1 MSPPTPNIVL
11 IGMPGSG
18 KSTVGVVLAKMLS
31 YDFLDTDLLIQSS
44 QQRPLQ
50 DIVDNDGH
58 LALRTIEE
66 DVLLSIDV
74 ERTVIA
80 TGGSAVYSEPAMAH
94 LSATG
99 IIVFLEIDLASLQQR
114 IHNFGSRGLAKR
126 PEQSLADLFTE
137 REALYRQVAQI
148 TVNCCGLTQEEV
160 CAEIIGRIT
169 NGF

>member
-1 MSPPTPNIVL
+1 MPANKPNIVL

-50 DIVDNDGH
+50 DIVDSDGH

-66 DVLLSIDV
+66 QVLLSINA
-74 ERTVIA
+74 EHTVIA
-80 TGGSAVYSEPAMAH
+80 TGGSAVYSGAAMAH
-94 LSATG
+94 LASTG
-99 IIVFLEIDLASLQQR
+99 TIVFLEIGLASLQQR

-137 REALYRQVAQI
+137 REALYKRFAEI
-148 TVNCCGLTQEEV
+148 TVDCNGLTQEEV
-160 CAEIIGRIT
+160 CARIIDRIT
-169 NGF
+169 S

>member
-1 MSPPTPNIVL
+1 MPATKPNIVL

-50 DIVDNDGH
+50 DIVDSDGH

-66 DVLLSIDV
+66 EVLLSIDV
-74 ERTVIA
+74 EHTVIA
-80 TGGSAVYSEPAMAH
+80 TGGSAVYSGRAMAH
-94 LSATG
+94 LASIGT
-99 IIVFLEIDLASLQQR
+99 IVFLDIDLPALQKR

-126 PEQSLADLFTE
+126 PKQSLEDLFIE
-137 REALYRQVAQI
+137 REALYKQFAEI
-148 TVNCCGLTQEEV
+148 TVDCNGLTQEDV
-160 CAEIIGRIT
+160 CARIIDRIT
-169 NGF
+169 S